1 MLNKILV
8 WDLPTRLFHW
18 LLATSFVGAY
28 LTAETERYRDLHL
41 LLGYTLLGLILF
53 RVIWGLAGTRYARF
67 SQFLYGPARILAYLK
82 SLLGGQPEH
91 YLGHNPAGAL
101 AIFLLLGLGMLTA
114 ASGVLLYFGIGGE
127 EAFEEVHEVCANGM
141 LAVVVIHI
149 AGVVVSS
156 WLHRENLVRAM
167 VTGYKSG
174 DAGQGIHS
182 ARTWVAGILLA
193 VLAAFWVWAP
203 QSPLMTSNPA
213 DAMQVESDH
222 D

>member
-53 RVIWGLAGTRYARF
+53 RVVWGLAGTRYARF

-82 SLLGGQPEH
+82 SLFSGQPEH
-91 YLGHNPAGAL
+91 YVGHNPAGAL
-101 AIFLLLGLGMLTA
+101 AIFLLLGLGVLTA

-127 EAFEEVHEVCANGM
+127 EAFEEVHEVCANVM
-141 LAVVVIHI
+141 LAVVLIHI

-167 VTGYKSG
+167 LTGYKSG
-174 DAGQGIHS
+174 DAEQGIHS

-193 VLAAFWVWAP
+193 VVAAFWVWGP

-213 DAMQVESDH
+213 DAMQLESDH